1 MRWPLRNN
9 RLDGNMRLPIWYI
22 LNSLDLFLSWDM
34 ILALVQICVWTFFM
48 ANLIIYSYVLSLCM
62 VSKSPT
68 FAIDVEPFDA
78 GPQILFNLYQK
89 ESNFLAHG
97 VGLLYGIGDDREV
110 LLFLQLYVALSWAAA
125 STFIFVEAGLCIFF
139 IEADSLFSGSF
150 IVVDFYD
157 PSSAGLLS
165 LYRFADRDNH
175 RTDDGVEDFIF
186 SGLHASGFPHNSVLS
201 AFRL

>member
-1 MRWPLRNN
+1 M
-9 RLDGNMRLPIWYI
+9 
-22 LNSLDLFLSWDM
+22 LN
-34 ILALVQICVWTFFM
+34 A
-48 ANLIIYSYVLSLCM
+48 
-62 VSKSPT
+62 
-68 FAIDVEPFDA
+68 FDA

-97 VGLLYGIGDDREV
+97 VGLLYGIGDDRGV

-139 IEADSLFSGSF
+139 IEADSLYSGSF

>member
-1 MRWPLRNN
+1 M
-9 RLDGNMRLPIWYI
+9 
-22 LNSLDLFLSWDM
+22 LN
-34 ILALVQICVWTFFM
+34 A
-48 ANLIIYSYVLSLCM
+48 
-62 VSKSPT
+62 
-68 FAIDVEPFDA
+68 FDA
-78 GPQILFNLYQK
+78 GPHILFNLYQK

-97 VGLLYGIGDDREV
+97 VGLLYGIDDDRGV
-110 LLFLQLYVALSWAAA
+110 LLFLQLYVALYWAAA

-139 IEADSLFSGSF
+139 IEADSLYSGSF

-175 RTDDGVEDFIF
+175 RTDDGVEDFIL